1 MTRTPFRCRTFPG
14 GHSQPMEEFCEG
26 TFEKTCSCARKWYPI
41 RSARKA
47 GTNQRLT
54 PPFPQSNRINT
65 AGTTWGRHLVSSK
78 HRAMETHIWSPRE
91 IEPMGLA
98 PWIWPAGGRDDNNK
112 RGQPE
117 LRGVNIWMGQ
127 LMKRTTTAPGSRPV
141 PSQRK
146 LRGGRRR
153 GGEDE
158 GGQPASTETQDALSP
173 DGAA

>member
-1 MTRTPFRCRTFPG
+1 
-14 GHSQPMEEFCEG
+14 MEEFCEG
-26 TFEKTCSCARKWYPI
+26 TFEKPVPVPGNGIQFGQPARQEPTNDLPPHP
-41 RSARKA
+41 RSRTESKPLAPH
-47 GTNQRLT
+47 GNEG
-54 PPFPQSNRINT
+54 NDN
-65 AGTTWGRHLVSSK
+65 LVSSK
-78 HRAMETHIWSPRE
+78 HRAIETHIWSPRE